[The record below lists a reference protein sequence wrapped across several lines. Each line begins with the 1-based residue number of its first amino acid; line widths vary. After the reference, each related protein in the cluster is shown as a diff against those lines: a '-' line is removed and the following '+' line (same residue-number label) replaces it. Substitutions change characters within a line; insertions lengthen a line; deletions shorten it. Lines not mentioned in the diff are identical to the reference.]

1 MCVQLSHLIFSPF
14 PLFPCDCSPSFL
26 STTNL
31 CASPSPS
38 PCPALFFFVCLCLLC
53 SIGRE
58 GRIKESKIAIPL
70 SSFLFRFLFLWTML
84 TFHFCPSFSS
94 LSFVS
99 SPLPSPLFSSFF
111 SLSSSLLLS
120 TCSWA
125 DCRTMQPTLHMS
137 HVLLWGEGEWMSE
150 YVQSHNNNPLP
161 PHSFS
166 LHVCC
171 TPATDSNM
179 HAHSALYA

>member
-1 MCVQLSHLIFSPF
+1 MLCAITRVPLANSQCSVCVCACASLPPHLPPPL

-94 LSFVS
+94 LFCFFSSSF
-99 SPLPSPLFSSFF
+99 SPLLLLLLTLFF
-111 SLSSSLLLS
+111 SSSLDLLLGRLPHHAAY
-120 TCSWA
+120 T
-125 DCRTMQPTLHMS
+125 P
-137 HVLLWGEGEWMSE
+137 HV
-150 YVQSHNNNPLP
+150 
-161 PHSFS
+161 
-166 LHVCC
+166 
-171 TPATDSNM
+171 TR
-179 HAHSALYA
+179 ALMG

>member
-1 MCVQLSHLIFSPF
+1 MQSLVFLFPIQNAVCVCVQLSHLIFSPF

-111 SLSSSLLLS
+111 SLSSPLLFSRLALGQTAAPCSLHS
-120 TCSWA
+120 TRHTCSNGV
-125 DCRTMQPTLHMS
+125 R
-137 HVLLWGEGEWMSE
+137 VNG
-150 YVQSHNNNPLP
+150 
-161 PHSFS
+161 
-166 LHVCC
+166 
-171 TPATDSNM
+171 
-179 HAHSALYA
+179 